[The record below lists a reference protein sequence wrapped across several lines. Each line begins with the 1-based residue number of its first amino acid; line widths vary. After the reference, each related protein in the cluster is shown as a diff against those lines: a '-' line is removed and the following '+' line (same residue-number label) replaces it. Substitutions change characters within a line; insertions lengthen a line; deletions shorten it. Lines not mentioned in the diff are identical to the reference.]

1 MTSEPRTTAD
11 DQLRSIVADVLAEL
25 GSQRG
30 SAPSAGMPPA
40 PLPASSAPSA
50 AVAATSASTT
60 VSSGPTPHIELGDPI
75 LNRRA
80 PGIPNPANP
89 AGLTNLI
96 ASTGARIGV
105 GRAGPR
111 PLTRSLLLFQAD
123 HAVTQD
129 AIFGDVPQALLERFG
144 MFAVQTQVTTHDEFL
159 LRPDL
164 GRRLTDEA
172 KATIGSRCTKNPNV
186 QVVVGDGLSAAAVTN
201 NLDKIYPVL
210 VDGFRSAGLSL
221 GDPFFIRYCRVG
233 VINDLNTVIGADVVV
248 LLIGERPGL
257 GVADALSVYS
267 GWQPGPG
274 KTDADRDVVCMIT
287 ENGGTNPMEAG
298 AFVVEHIRKV
308 IAAKASG
315 VALRTQGGDS

>member
-1 MTSEPRTTAD
+1 MTSEPRTTSD

-40 PLPASSAPSA
+40 PLPASSALSA
-50 AVAATSASTT
+50 AIAATPASTT
-60 VSSGPTPHIELGDPI
+60 VSSGPTPHIELGDPT

-186 QVVVGDGLSAAAVTN
+186 QIVVGDGL
-201 NLDKIYPVL
+201 
-210 VDGFRSAGLSL
+210 GGRGHQ
-221 GDPFFIRYCRVG
+221 
-233 VINDLNTVIGADVVV
+233 
-248 LLIGERPGL
+248 
-257 GVADALSVYS
+257 
-267 GWQPGPG
+267 QP
-274 KTDADRDVVCMIT
+274 
-287 ENGGTNPMEAG
+287 
-298 AFVVEHIRKV
+298 
-308 IAAKASG
+308 
-315 VALRTQGGDS
+315 